1 MIGCMPHFA
10 PRRALLRRRS
20 PLLATAAVLAVLV
33 AGCSTAVAGTA
44 APVPGTTAPV
54 AGAAAPVA
62 TTPGGVA
69 TSGGAVGD
77 TTPAKVPAGLE
88 AFYTQKLAWGSCRDY
103 AQTSLDE
110 QTYATPGLLCARLQV
125 PVSFTDPTGKKA
137 TVGVMKAPSTG
148 ADPMGAVVFNPG
160 GPGASGMSTI
170 GQFAGYGIGAD
181 LREHFDLVGFDPRG
195 TGASRPVISC
205 HTDAQWDAER
215 ASNLRTTTAGGVA
228 KINAQVERVA
238 QSCIANT
245 GKAQGID
252 GAAFLASVGDRDV
265 AKDMDVLRAALGER
279 KLTYVGYSAGTLLGT
294 LYAEEFG
301 ANVRAMILD
310 GAIDPAQDPTDDVV
324 DQGKSFQQAF
334 DAFAKWCA
342 GQPQCAL
349 GTNPS
354 AATAAFQK
362 LTRPLLDTPLKLADG
377 RVLTYQDAI
386 TGTSEAMYSDSERPT
401 LAKGLEQ
408 LSQGNGSGLMQ
419 LADNYDGRDSS
430 GHYSNLIDAF
440 NVITCLNNPRV
451 SAAEELKL
459 NTEYAKAAPFTDS
472 GDPPTATKQL
482 CDYLPAPTLKP
493 HTPNVPGLAKV
504 LVISTT
510 GDPATPY
517 EAGVNLAKDLKGA
530 LLTVVGSRHTE
541 YLGAGVKCADDIGNA
556 YLIDLKI
563 PAAGV
568 KCS

>member
-1 MIGCMPHFA
+1 MPHLA

-20 PLLATAAVLAVLV
+20 TVLAAVAVLGV
-33 AGCSTAVAGTA
+33 VLAGCSTAVAGTA
-44 APVPGTTAPV
+44 APVAGT
-54 AGAAAPVA
+54 AAPA
-62 TTPGGVA
+62 TA
-69 TSGGAVGD
+69 ISGGAVLD
-77 TTPAKVPAGLE
+77 PSPAEIPAGLE
-88 AFYTQKLAWGSCRDY
+88 KFYTQKLAWGSCIDY
-103 AQTSLDE
+103 AQTSLDK

-125 PVSFTDPTGKKA
+125 PVSYPDPTGKTA

-148 ADPMGAVVFNPG
+148 TDPMGAVVFNPG

-215 ASNLRTTTAGGVA
+215 ASNLRTATAAGVA

-238 QSCIANT
+238 QSCIATT
-245 GKAQGID
+245 GKAEGID

-265 AKDMDVLRAALGER
+265 AKDMDVLRAALGEQ

-294 LYAEEFG
+294 LYAEEFPQ
-301 ANVRAMILD
+301 NVRGMILD
-310 GAIDPAQDPTDDVV
+310 GAVDPAQNPTDDVV

-342 GQPQCAL
+342 GQQQCAL
-349 GTNPS
+349 GTDPS
-354 AATAAFQK
+354 AATGAFQK
-362 LTRPLLDTPLKLADG
+362 LTRPLLETPLKLADG

-401 LAKGLEQ
+401 LAKGLQQ
-408 LSQGNGSGLMQ
+408 LTKGDGTGLMQ
-419 LADNYDGRDSS
+419 LADAYDDRDSA

-459 NTEYAKAAPFTDS
+459 NTAYVKAAPFTDS

-482 CDYLPAPTLKP
+482 CDYLPAPTLQP

-517 EAGVNLAKDLKGA
+517 QAGVNLAKDLGAA
-530 LLTVVGSRHTE
+530 LLTVDGSRHTE